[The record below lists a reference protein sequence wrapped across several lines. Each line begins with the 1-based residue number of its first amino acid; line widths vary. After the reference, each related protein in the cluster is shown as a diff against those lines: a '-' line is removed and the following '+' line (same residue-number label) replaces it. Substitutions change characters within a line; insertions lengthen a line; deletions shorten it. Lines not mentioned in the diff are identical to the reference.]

1 MSAENQATVFLID
14 DDPAVRRSLR
24 RLVESVPRP
33 ARTYANAEEFLE
45 EYEPDMTGCLVTDV
59 RMPGLDGVE
68 LHRTLVARGFSIP
81 VIIISGHAEV
91 QMAVESMRLGAV
103 DFIEKPFPPRVL
115 LDRIAVAIELDATK
129 RRQCEQHDSAR
140 RQLALL
146 TPREREVMALVVQ
159 GKPGKQIA
167 NELGVTEKTI
177 ENHRANIRAKT
188 QARSLPALVRL
199 AALADSS
206 DNCDGPSSPHVSHG
220 PHERAASPALSS
232 T

>member
-1 MSAENQATVFLID
+1 MCADNQATVFVID
-14 DDPAVRRSLR
+14 DDPAVRRSLL
-24 RLVESVPRP
+24 RLIESVPRP
-33 ARTYANAEEFLE
+33 VRTYANAEEFLDD
-45 EYEPDMTGCLVTDV
+45 YEPGMTGCLVTDV

-91 QMAVESMRLGAV
+91 HMAVDSMRLGAV
-103 DFIEKPFPPRVL
+103 DFIEKPFRPRVL
-115 LDRIAVAIELDATK
+115 LDRIAVAIELDSSR
-129 RRQCEQHDSAR
+129 RRQREQRDSAR
-140 RQLALL
+140 NQLARL
-146 TPREREVMALVVQ
+146 TPREREILALVVQ

-199 AALADSS
+199 AALADSP
-206 DNCDGPSSPHVSHG
+206 DNC
-220 PHERAASPALSS
+220 AASGSLGVFALP